1 MKHTA
6 VVIAKGAEEHY
17 FSSMMDAANHLGVT
31 RKRVVYA
38 VANKKSLDGWRI
50 EKAGDRQREM
60 TPGREPRP
68 RYSEIFARKPFEA
81 TGIWGKRDA

>member
-6 VVIAKGAEEHY
+6 VVIAKGIEEQYFRTMLEAAE
-17 FSSMMDAANHLGVT
+17 HLGVT

-38 VANKKSLDGWRI
+38 VNNQKSINGWRI
-50 EKAGDRQREM
+50 EKAGERQREM

-68 RYSEIFARKPFEA
+68 RYSEIFARKPFAA
-81 TGIWGKRDA
+81 TGLWEK